1 MSQGFPRHVALLT
14 TLALAASGCAQRG
27 PAAANG
33 SPQYSQS
40 ATQAESLTYV
50 MRQGQVNVTKRLPRL
65 IELGQEVHYAIEL
78 EARENAR
85 NVTVREEIPGNTKYV
100 RSDPEALVTGNQLI
114 WRFPQLEMGAKK
126 VLNIVLKPEQE
137 GRVEGYTTVTVEPQV
152 LAGTMVGQPRLVLKK
167 SAPATA
173 LVGNDVTY
181 AVEVTNAG
189 SYVAKGVVLT
199 ERVPDGMSHASGS
212 RDVVLQL
219 GDLAPGQSRTASVVL
234 KALQKGQSK
243 NVAKVDAAN
252 AAAATAESST
262 LMLLQ
267 TVKLAS
273 KGLDE
278 QYVGKPVSYDITVT
292 NPGDV
297 PLKNLVVTDSVPAE
311 ARILQASGASVSG
324 NSAAWNITQLAPGE
338 TQKFHVVATAL
349 TPGAYKNQ
357 VKVRSGD
364 GIAAENEYVT
374 LWRGLPGLSLQMA
387 DSADPVREGDMTEFR
402 ITLTNQG
409 TAADSNIRVILSFP
423 AGLQPLTASGA
434 TTGSIAEQ
442 TVSFAPVATLAPKQ
456 SLTWAVAAKGVAA
469 GDNRTRVQ
477 YTSDSIK
484 VPVSKDESTQVY

>member
-1 MSQGFPRHVALLT
+1 MYQGFPRHAVVLVM
-14 TLALAASGCAQRG
+14 LALVTSGCAHRQTASG
-27 PAAANG
+27 NG
-33 SPQYSQS
+33 SPQS
-40 ATQAESLTYV
+40 AQQAAQAETSTYV
-50 MRQGQVNVTKRLPRL
+50 MRQGQVNVTKRLPKL
-65 IELGQEVHYAIEL
+65 IELGQEVHYSIEI

-85 NVTVREEIPGNTKYV
+85 NVTVREEIPGNTKFV
-100 RSDPEALVTGNQLI
+100 RSDPEALVTGSQLV

-126 VLNIVLKPEQE
+126 VLNVVLKPEQE

-152 LAGTMVGQPRLVLKK
+152 LAGTMVGQPRLVMKK
-167 SAPATA
+167 SGPATA

-181 AVEVTNAG
+181 TVEVTNAG
-189 SYVAKGVVLT
+189 SYVAKGVVVT

-212 RDVVLQL
+212 RDVVVQL

-234 KALQKGQSK
+234 KAMQKGQTK

-252 AAAATAESST
+252 AAAASAETST

-267 TVKLAS
+267 TVKVAS

-297 PLKNLVVTDSVPAE
+297 PLRNLVVTDTVPAE
-311 ARILQASGASVSG
+311 ARILEASGASVSG
-324 NSAAWNITQLAPGE
+324 NSAVWNVAQLAPGE

-357 VKVRSGD
+357 VKVRS
-364 GIAAENEYVT
+364 AEGVVADNEYVT

-387 DSADPVREGDMTEFR
+387 DSVDPVREGDMTEFR

-409 TAADSNIRVILSFP
+409 TAADTNIRVVMSFP
-423 AGLQPLTASGA
+423 AGLQPLSAGGA
-434 TTGSIAEQ
+434 TAGTISEQ
-442 TVSFAPVATLAPKQ
+442 TVSFAPVATLSPKQ
-456 SLTWAVAAKGVAA
+456 SLSWTVGARGIAA